1 MKKLSLVLLALLLC
15 LALVACGGSKEP
27 AKTPAVTDGPGEVT
41 PGTEDPGTVTPGP
54 GPGVDVGDDHIHTN
68 KTLAAVESTCTKAG
82 LTDGVVCSDCGKTV
96 VAQTA
101 LPLAPHN
108 YKNGKCSVCGAE
120 AKASAGLAIMVDGDG
135 NCVVEGIGEC
145 ADAQIVIPETYEG
158 KPVVAISS
166 GAFADNENIVQVVVP
181 ASVKKIG
188 NNAFN
193 RCINLADV
201 VLAEGVET
209 IGEKA
214 FMYCTALDTIVIPD
228 SVKTLSTG
236 AFMGCYNLTEATLGA
251 GLEKIGNDA
260 FFECYS
266 LEVVDIMSKLTAIG
280 GWAFYDCDLLTTIT
294 YAGTDADWN
303 AMEFGDYWDE
313 NSGAYNVSCAG
324 GSSVHK
330 HVYADWYES
339 GAKCEWA
346 RKCTKC
352 SAVQTKFEH
361 DATSSE
367 WTFTSEGVVN
377 KCKKCGG
384 IVDGYMKSDVI
395 LALDF
400 DVPVAEQIKDY
411 PLFRL
416 VSDGNN
422 TYEKDGD
429 RSVWGVNSTTW
440 LDYDKKAFEDLS
452 YYSITVDMK
461 VTGNPNSFWRDN
473 SVISFV
479 PGNNNGTKVG
489 TKNQFVWQVKYVPVL
504 KSLATKALNGTNK
517 DTWTTEV
524 TDDLI
529 NQFAGKSAVI
539 EDGKWV
545 TVDVVCDIEAKQSY
559 IFVDGQPIG
568 SVATFDYDDAGYG
581 DAFTF
586 RFCDVVDFGTKF
598 DNFKIQAMTAD

>member
-1 MKKLSLVLLALLLC
+1 MKKLSLILVALLLC
-15 LALVACGGSKEP
+15 TALVACGGGNDTTAP
-27 AKTPAVTDGPGEVT
+27 DVTGGPDVTDAPV
-41 PGTEDPGTVTPGP
+41 
-54 GPGVDVGDDHIHTN
+54 GPGVDVGDEHVHTN
-68 KTLAAVESTCTKAG
+68 KTLEAVAATCTTAG
-82 LTDGVVCSDCGKTV
+82 LTDGVVCSACGKTI
-96 VAQTA
+96 VAQNAT
-101 LPLAPHN
+101 PLAPH
-108 YKNGKCSVCGAE
+108 KFVNGKCSVCGATATE
-120 AKASAGLAIMVDGDG
+120 SAGLAFIADGDG
-135 NCVVEGIGEC
+135 NYVVEGIGEC
-145 ADAQIVIPETYEG
+145 KDTQIVIPATHEG

-166 GAFADNENIVQVVVP
+166 GAFAENEAITQVVIP

-193 RCINLADV
+193 RCVNLADV
-201 VLAEGVET
+201 VLNEGLEQ

-214 FMYCTALDTIVIPD
+214 FMYCVALKTIVVPD
-228 SVKTLSTG
+228 SVATIQNG
-236 AFMGCYNLTEATLGA
+236 AFMACYELVEATLGT
-251 GLEKIGNDA
+251 GLTKLANDV

-266 LEVVDIMSKLTAIG
+266 LEVVDIMSKLTSIG
-280 GWAFYDCDLLTTIT
+280 GWAFYDCDMLTTIT

-303 AMEFGDYWDE
+303 AMTFGDYWDE

-324 GSSVHK
+324 GKSVHK
-330 HVYADWYES
+330 HIYADWYES

-352 SAVQTKFEH
+352 SATQKKFEH
-361 DATSSE
+361 DTTSSE

-400 DVPVAEQIKDY
+400 DVPVSEQIVNY
-411 PLFRL
+411 PYFRL
-416 VSDGNN
+416 VSDGANK
-422 TYEKDGD
+422 YEKDGN
-429 RSVWGVNSTTW
+429 RSVWAVNSTTW

-452 YYSITVDMK
+452 YYSITVDVK
-461 VTGNPNSFWRDN
+461 VSGRSTDTWRDN

-479 PGNNNGTKVG
+479 PGYNNGAKVGTKVG
-489 TKNQFVWQVKYVPVL
+489 WIWQVKYVPVL
-504 KSLATKALNGTNK
+504 GKLATKALNGTDK
-517 DTWTTEV
+517 STWKTEV
-524 TDDLI
+524 TDDLLL
-529 NQFAGKSAVI
+529 QFAGKSADLP
-539 EDGKWV
+539 DGKWV
-545 TVDVVCDIEAKQSY
+545 TVDVVCDIEAKQSH

-586 RFCDVVDFGTKF
+586 RFCDVTDFGTKF

>member
-1 MKKLSLVLLALLLC
+1 MLC
-15 LALVACGGSKEP
+15 VALVACGGTKDPE
-27 AKTPAVTDGPGEVT
+27 KTPDVTGDTDVVT
-41 PGTEDPGTVTPGP
+41 PGTEDTGVVD
-54 GPGVDVGDDHIHTN
+54 PGVVVDPSDDSHVHTN
-68 KTLAAVESTCTKAG
+68 KTIAPVKATCSAAG
-82 LTDGVVCSDCGKTV
+82 LTDGVVCVECGKTV

-101 LPLAPHN
+101 TPVAPHD
-108 YKNGKCSVCGAE
+108 YVNGKCKTCGAE
-120 AKASAGLAIMVDGDG
+120 AKASEGLSFVADSDG
-135 NCVVEGIGEC
+135 NYTVDGIGEC
-145 ADAQIVIPETYEG
+145 KDAQIVIPATHEG
-158 KPVVAISS
+158 KAVVAINSS
-166 GAFADNENIVQVVVP
+166 AFANNEDIVQVVIP

-193 RCINLADV
+193 RCVNLADV
-201 VLAEGVET
+201 VFAEGLET

-228 SVKTLSTG
+228 SVKTIHTG

-251 GLEKIGNDA
+251 GLEKINNDV

-266 LEVVDIMSKLTAIG
+266 LEVVDITSKITSIG
-280 GWAFYDCDLLTTIT
+280 GWAFFDCDLLTTIT
-294 YAGTDADWN
+294 YPGTAADWN
-303 AMEFGDYWDE
+303 AMSFGDYWDE
-313 NSGAYNVSCAG
+313 NSGAYNVSCANG
-324 GSSVHK
+324 GSVHK
-330 HVYADWYES
+330 HVYADWYET

-352 SAVQTKFEH
+352 SALQTKLEH
-361 DATSSE
+361 DTVNAKWE
-367 WTFTSEGVVN
+367 FTSEGVVQN
-377 KCKKCGG
+377 CTKCKQ
-384 IVDGYMKSDVI
+384 VVNGYMKNEVI

-416 VSDGNN
+416 VSDGAN

-429 RSVWGVNSTTW
+429 RTIWGVNSTTW
-440 LDYDKKAFEDLS
+440 LDYDKKAFEGLS

-461 VTGNPNSFWRDN
+461 VTGNPNSMWRDN

-479 PGNNNGTKVG
+479 PGNNNGAKVG
-489 TKNQFVWQVKYVPVL
+489 TKNSWIWQVKYVPVL
-504 KSLATKALNGTNK
+504 KSLATKALNGTDKN
-517 DTWTTEV
+517 TWKTEA
-524 TDDLI
+524 TSDLVQ
-529 NQFAGKSAVI
+529 QFAGKSATL

-545 TVDVVCDIEAKQSY
+545 TLDVVCDIEAKLSY